1 MTLRGDLLQRFAW
14 VEGHA
19 DVWRLF
25 SDGPLFRELVVAL
38 ADPFRD
44 ATKVA
49 GIEARGFILGGAVAA
64 ELGVGFAA
72 VRKEAGLFPGPKA
85 SRRTEADYRG
95 NENLLRIQRS
105 AVQAGDGVVL
115 VDDWAERGTQA
126 LAARALVEECGAA
139 FLGLSIVVDQL
150 EDDVRSRIGR
160 VQALVS
166 AEELGPSGSRD

>member
-1 MTLRGDLLQRFAW
+1 MTLREDLLERFAW

-25 SDGPLFRELVVAL
+25 SDGELFRRIAAAL
-38 ADPFRD
+38 AEPFQD

-64 ELGVGFAA
+64 ELGAGFVA
-72 VRKEAGLFPGPKA
+72 VRKEAGLFPGAKA

-95 NENLLRIQRS
+95 NENMLRIQRS
-105 AVQAGDGVVL
+105 AVQAGDRVVL

-126 LAARALVEECGAA
+126 LAARVLIEECGAIFA
-139 FLGLSIVVDQL
+139 GLSLVVDQL
-150 EDDVRSRIGR
+150 DEAVRERIGR
-160 VQALVS
+160 VHALVS
-166 AEELGPSGSRD
+166 AEELGPSG